1 MSAKLRFAGGEDPQV
16 NGGLKAKAE
25 TRMRSKDSMSSPHG
39 G

>member
-1 MSAKLRFAGGEDPQV
+1 MLAKLRFIGGENPQV

-25 TRMRSKDSMSSPHG
+25 TRVRSKDSRSSPDG

>member
-1 MSAKLRFAGGEDPQV
+1 MLAKLRFTGGGKPLV

-25 TRMRSKDSMSSPHG
+25 TRMRSKDSRSSPYG

>member
-1 MSAKLRFAGGEDPQV
+1 MLAKLRFAGGVNPLV

-25 TRMRSKDSMSSPHG
+25 TRMRSKDSRSSPLG